1 MSTEGIMRILV
12 DTQRYIPPTQQR
24 RKLSQKAVNCIVEE
38 EMDRKMRFLM
48 RKNREDPFP
57 GQITE

>member
-1 MSTEGIMRILV
+1 MRILV

-24 RKLSQKAVNCIVEE
+24 RKISQKAINSIVEE

-57 GQITE
+57 GQITT